1 VRRKNKEEL
10 EELKLK
16 PRWAAVEELKRGNL
30 ATVRVS
36 RYVWKVEVKAAEVAE
51 EVS

>member
-1 VRRKNKEEL
+1 MRRKNKEEL
-10 EELKLK
+10 AELKLK
-16 PRWAAVEELKRGNL
+16 PGWAAVEELKRENL

-36 RYVWKVEVKAAEVAE
+36 RYVWEVEVEAAEVAE